1 MNVLEIGIFIFM
13 ADLLTLG
20 CFSTFSN
27 EFMYFLWKYAAHDII
42 RVLLKPPTHRAPT
55 GYY

>member
-1 MNVLEIGIFIFM
+1 MNVLESGIFIFM

-27 EFMYFLWKYAAHDII
+27 EFMYFLWKYTARDII